1 MAGSSAGTGR
11 RATGSRVLSWAR
23 RAISGRPGRGFIG
36 RIVRALRLDPSL
48 YREVASPGASNS
60 QATFVILL
68 AAGGAG
74 LGGSVRALLHNF
86 GSRDLEPWTEFAW
99 YIFVNEAVPIAAL
112 GTVAQLVAW
121 PLWAAALWIVG
132 GRLAPPNDRAAG
144 YWSVARALAHAQAP
158 AIILLLSPILMRIAV
173 PVAWFAA
180 SWESEPGG
188 PVILDMSLLR
198 MLEFGSRTLIS
209 AWVLVGTYLA
219 MRETLGLS
227 NARTLGAI
235 VLASVAIS
243 VLLGAFATAAFLA
256 FPAPPVE
263 FGSEFNRGDFLGV
276 GGDAPGV
283 ILAIQSPLRITAG
296 LDFNL
301 GLVDAFMV
309 FVNNPFSFW
318 AFP

>member
-1 MAGSSAGTGR
+1 
-11 RATGSRVLSWAR
+11 
-23 RAISGRPGRGFIG
+23 
-36 RIVRALRLDPSL
+36 
-48 YREVASPGASNS
+48 
-60 QATFVILL
+60 
-68 AAGGAG
+68 
-74 LGGSVRALLHNF
+74 
-86 GSRDLEPWTEFAW
+86 
-99 YIFVNEAVPIAAL
+99 
-112 GTVAQLVAW
+112 
-121 PLWAAALWIVG
+121 
-132 GRLAPPNDRAAG
+132 
-144 YWSVARALAHAQAP
+144 
-158 AIILLLSPILMRIAV
+158 MRIAV

-198 MLEFGSRTLIS
+198 TLEFGGRTLIS

-227 NARTLGAI
+227 NVRTLGAI

-256 FPAPPVE
+256 FPAPTVE

-283 ILAIQSPLRITAG
+283 ILAIQSPASDRSPLG

-301 GLVDAFMV
+301 GLADAFMV